1 MKLVQFE
8 NLNENNSP
16 TVARSFTVTVNDGD
30 VSSTLISGK
39 LYVQAVND
47 APVANAVVASATE
60 DTPAVNFSLSGSDVD
75 GTIASANITTLPTA
89 AQGILYLA
97 DGTTPV
103 TTAMNLTTAQM
114 AGLVFKPTAN
124 YNGTVAIGY
133 TVTDNQGGVS
143 VPANATITITAVND
157 APVATAVTASGNEDA
172 GPITLSLAGT
182 DVDGTIA
189 SAKVSALPAAAQGV
203 LYLADGTTA
212 VTTAMAL
219 TPTQMASLVFKP
231 TLNYNGSVNIA
242 YTVTDNLGLVST
254 STNATVT
261 VAAVNDAPTW
271 SAAAPTITVS
281 EQSTTTLN
289 GRGLLISDVDA
300 GTGPMTLT
308 ISSGTSTDA
317 LTVAAG
323 TSGVT
328 IVSGNGTSAVVLQGT
343 LAQLDALLA
352 STGAA
357 GTITHAQTAFTP
369 TLNEGVTSATI
380 NLLVNDQGNT
390 GSGGALSASKDV
402 TITITSVAST
412 VPGDGAV
419 NTLYGGG
426 APDLLIGGGGADTL
440 YGGAGDDVLVGDG
453 GYIRNGSFEYWTGG
467 TASASGSG
475 SGFTLVGASVMPGIT
490 FNNFAGVGANA
501 YLGSWS
507 AAGVP
512 SSALEWVNG
521 NAAIPYQAGLLV
533 ADVGVSA
540 TTVGGATFS
549 KIWAGAGET
558 YDLKFLLTDK
568 DIGINTAGEN
578 WQVVWNGATIGT
590 ISSTPPPLPTKS
602 EITPSQV

>member
-1 MKLVQFE
+1 MV
-8 NLNENNSP
+8 
-16 TVARSFTVTVNDGD
+16 
-30 VSSTLISGK
+30 
-39 LYVQAVND
+39 
-47 APVANAVVASATE
+47 
-60 DTPAVNFSLSGSDVD
+60 
-75 GTIASANITTLPTA
+75 
-89 AQGILYLA
+89 
-97 DGTTPV
+97 
-103 TTAMNLTTAQM
+103 
-114 AGLVFKPTAN
+114 
-124 YNGTVAIGY
+124 
-133 TVTDNQGGVS
+133 
-143 VPANATITITAVND
+143 
-157 APVATAVTASGNEDA
+157 
-172 GPITLSLAGT
+172 
-182 DVDGTIA
+182 
-189 SAKVSALPAAAQGV
+189 
-203 LYLADGTTA
+203 
-212 VTTAMAL
+212 L
-219 TPTQMASLVFKP
+219 TPTQMVSLVFKP
-231 TLNYNGSVNIA
+231 TLNYNGTVNIPF
-242 YTVTDNLGLVST
+242 TVTDNLGLVSA

-271 SAAAPTITVS
+271 SSLVPTITVN

-369 TLNEGVTSATI
+369 TANEGVTSATI

-412 VPGDGAV
+412 VPGGVAID
-419 NTLYGGG
+419 TLYGGG
-426 APDLLIGGGGADTL
+426 AADLLIGGGGADTL
-440 YGGAGDDVLVGDG
+440 YGGAGDDVLIGDG
-453 GYIRNGSFEYWTGG
+453 GYIRNGSFEYWTGATTTNTTSTGNGDFNLTG
-467 TASASGSG
+467 T
-475 SGFTLVGASVMPGIT
+475 SVMPGIT
-490 FNNFAGVGANA
+490 FNNFASVGANA

-507 AAGVP
+507 AAATP
-512 SSALEWVNG
+512 SKAWEWVNG

-540 TTVGGATFS
+540 TTAGGATFN

-590 ISSTPPPLPTKS
+590 ISSTGVISGLAAGITATSTALGDIDNTATVTNQIRDYTFSGLTTVAGGNNTVSIQQASGASNARDLDYVRMVGTNTGAGGNDTLDGGTGNDTFFGGIGNDIMTGGAGADTFVISAGFNNGNDVVNDFVVGTDKLQLVDLLALGHLTTEKPNLVASPTILIS
-602 EITPSQV
+602 DLISTTAGGLAGHAGPDQTVTWNDTTHTLSFAWGGSVTFTGMTTSYASAAAFLTANGVLTADGFQAQGW